1 MRHLANAEGPKK
13 PAYVK
18 EKQSLYGMH
27 RMNWSKEALVDDWK
41 GKKVKM
47 VVVIEVSGEDNG
59 VVATVERPATMRE
72 LVKRIGKRI
81 VHRSNI
87 VEFNFLG
94 WLSCKVRILYSTG
107 FEAFLAKSGPPFRTS
122 CNTTISDP
130 ILKTIESFELELIPQ
145 TLPYMLD
152 VI

>member
-1 MRHLANAEGPKK
+1 M
-13 PAYVK
+13 
-18 EKQSLYGMH
+18 
-27 RMNWSKEALVDDWK
+27 VDDWK

-47 VVVIEVSGEDNG
+47 VAVREVSGEDNG
-59 VVATVERPATMRE
+59 AVATAERPATMRE
-72 LVKRIGKRI
+72 LVKRTGKRI

-94 WLSCKVRILYSTG
+94 WLSCKVKILHSTG
-107 FEAFLAKSGPPFRTS
+107 FKAILAKSGPPFRTS

-130 ILKTIESFELELIPQ
+130 ILKTIGSFKSELIPQ

-152 VI
+152 II

>member
-1 MRHLANAEGPKK
+1 
-13 PAYVK
+13 
-18 EKQSLYGMH
+18 MH
-27 RMNWSKEALVDDWK
+27 KRNWIGGALVDDWK

-47 VVVIEVSGEDNG
+47 VVVRQVSGEDNG
-59 VVATVERPATMRE
+59 AVAIAERPATMQE
-72 LVKRIGKRI
+72 HVKRIGKRI

-87 VEFNFLG
+87 VKFNFLG
-94 WLSCKVRILYSTG
+94 WLSCKVRILYRIG
-107 FEAFLAKSGPPFRTS
+107 FEAFLARSGPPFRTS

-130 ILKTIESFELELIPQ
+130 ILETIGSFKSELIPQ